1 MVDRD
6 YIEIETKIL
15 DVDVESVSTRL
26 TEMGA
31 VKVYDGVR
39 LITYLDTDDR
49 RLQSKGQI
57 LKVTDEGSVK
67 VSIST
72 PIEGHV
78 TNTEQIKYKASR
90 RKEAIDLLD
99 RLGFRSFA
107 EVRQRRIS
115 YELDGIDVDID
126 LFPQIPPFAEVDM
139 ADNPLP
145 LDTFLGQLGIAAN
158 KRVVM
163 STPEVYNHYE
173 KDLFELFKT

>member
-1 MVDRD
+1 MIDRD
-6 YIEIETKIL
+6 YVEMETKIL
-15 DVDVESVSTRL
+15 DIDVESVSARL
-26 TEMGA
+26 TKMGA
-31 VKVYDGVR
+31 AKVYDGER
-39 LITYLDTDDR
+39 LITYLDTKDR

-72 PIEGHV
+72 PIEGHA

-90 RKEAIDLLD
+90 RKEAVDLLD
-99 RLGFRSFA
+99 RLGFRAFA

-115 YELDGIDVDID
+115 FELDGIDVDID

-139 ADNPLP
+139 ADNPLS
-145 LDTFLGQLGIAAN
+145 LDTFLEQLGIATN
-158 KRVVM
+158 KRVIM
-163 STPEVYNHYE
+163 STPEVYKKYD